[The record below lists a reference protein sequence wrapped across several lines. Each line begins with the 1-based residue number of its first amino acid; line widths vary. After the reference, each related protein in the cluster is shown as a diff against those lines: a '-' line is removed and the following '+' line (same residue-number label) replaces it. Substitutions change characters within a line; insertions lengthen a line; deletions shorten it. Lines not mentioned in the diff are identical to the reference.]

1 MGVFVLVINISLP
14 GQDLGH
20 VTVGNESVTG
30 HGQDRGQDQAE
41 EARRKV
47 RRRVVEGQRGKGQ
60 GQRRGQDLRKSQEGG
75 VLVRGDIFFI
85 FKCKFKLNFYL
96 YWEEEKISSV
106 FSMFL
111 KQKFPLSSHNMMKK
125 QAL

>member
-30 HGQDRGQDQAE
+30 HGQGRGQDQAE

-60 GQRRGQDLRKSQEGG
+60 GQRRGQDLRKSQEEG
-75 VLVRGDIFFI
+75 VLVQGDIFFI
-85 FKCKFKLNFYL
+85 FKYKLKLNSYF
-96 YWEEEKISSV
+96 YWEEKKLSSV
-106 FSMFL
+106 FQWF
-111 KQKFPLSSHNMMKK
+111 
-125 QAL
+125 

>member
-1 MGVFVLVINISLP
+1 MTIGLIFSKIILIDLLSLP

-30 HGQDRGQDQAE
+30 HGQGRGQDQAE

-60 GQRRGQDLRKSQEGG
+60 GQRRGQDPRKSRGGG
-75 VLVRGDIFFI
+75 VLVQGDIFFV
-85 FKCKFKLNFYL
+85 FKYKLKLNSYFY
-96 YWEEEKISSV
+96 WKEERLSSF
-106 FSMFL
+106 FSMIL
-111 KQKFPLSSHNMMKK
+111 KEKL
-125 QAL
+125 